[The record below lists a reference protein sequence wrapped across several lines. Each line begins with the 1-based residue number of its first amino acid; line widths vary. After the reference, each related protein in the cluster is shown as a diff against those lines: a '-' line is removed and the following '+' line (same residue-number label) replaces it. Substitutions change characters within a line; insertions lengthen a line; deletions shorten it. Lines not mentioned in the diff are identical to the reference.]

1 MGGRGRRQQLSGALG
16 QRPDRRRDHRMRPA
30 AAVVAALCPGWRR
43 AASDRAGAPAR
54 RVGAARAAGRPG
66 GLAQRH
72 HYASL
77 RRSRAL
83 AAEGQAAS
91 MTASL
96 SDEDD
101 LIDAAQ
107 QGDPAAYGQLVAAY
121 RTELHAHCYRM
132 LGSAADAEDA
142 LQEALVRAWRGMR
155 GFERRSSLRAW
166 LYTIATN
173 ACLKVIERRP
183 RRVLPVDFGP
193 AADRRE
199 GPSSPPAEPT
209 RSEPYPARPAGAAA
223 PGKGRSPPRAEPT
236 WTEPSPDRREV
247 AADSAATPE
256 ARYDQRESV
265 ELAFI

>member
-1 MGGRGRRQQLSGALG
+1 
-16 QRPDRRRDHRMRPA
+16 
-30 AAVVAALCPGWRR
+30 
-43 AASDRAGAPAR
+43 
-54 RVGAARAAGRPG
+54 
-66 GLAQRH
+66 
-72 HYASL
+72 
-77 RRSRAL
+77 
-83 AAEGQAAS
+83 
-91 MTASL
+91 MTASR

-101 LIDAAQ
+101 LINAAQ

-193 AADRRE
+193 
-199 GPSSPPAEPT
+199 
-209 RSEPYPARPAGAAA
+209 
-223 PGKGRSPPRAEPT
+223 GR
-236 WTEPSPDRREV
+236 
-247 AADSAATPE
+247 
-256 ARYDQRESV
+256 
-265 ELAFI
+265 